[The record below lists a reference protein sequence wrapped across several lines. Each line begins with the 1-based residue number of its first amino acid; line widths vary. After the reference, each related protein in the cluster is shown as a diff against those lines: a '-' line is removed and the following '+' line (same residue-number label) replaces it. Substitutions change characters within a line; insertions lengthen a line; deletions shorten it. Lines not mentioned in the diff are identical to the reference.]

1 MPKEP
6 SMMNSPSPSVMCAG
20 AGMTEIGGF
29 SWAAT
34 KRLEKPK
41 NDAANKMHFENFVEK
56 NICKN
61 YLSRMHELAGYSR
74 RELSVTAGDRLQ
86 IRPDRLR
93 PARRVTSRAPG
104 EDGVRVASTDAFV
117 RISGVSIGS
126 GSP

>member
-6 SMMNSPSPSVMCAG
+6 SMTNSPSPIVMCAG
-20 AGMTEIGGF
+20 AGMREIGGF

-56 NICKN
+56 NICEN

-74 RELSVTAGDRLQ
+74 RELTVTVRDRLQ
-86 IRPDRLR
+86 IRPGRLL

-104 EDGVRVASTDAFV
+104 EDGVQFV
-117 RISGVSIGS
+117 S
-126 GSP
+126 